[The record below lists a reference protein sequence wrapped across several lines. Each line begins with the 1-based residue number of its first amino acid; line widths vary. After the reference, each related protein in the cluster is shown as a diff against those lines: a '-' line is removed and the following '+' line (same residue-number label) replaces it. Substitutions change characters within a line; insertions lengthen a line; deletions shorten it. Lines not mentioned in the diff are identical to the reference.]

1 MRLLSAT
8 LPFPAD
14 ALILKMIINVIVVCT
29 YNRLKQKGH
38 RFPANYAAVVQ
49 WFRVRPPATPGLVG
63 SFHDDIWQRVST
75 WNRQSEWEETRNGND
90 DCYSAVNISSTS
102 TPLRRVFFQRETP
115 IILCFYYSS
124 ENNRIV
130 GWFSTVLAGR
140 RRISALNRFQWV
152 ATASRWIPAGCLECY
167 RLFSLRHCVV
177 DISAQWIARFPSQ
190 MFSKSRRFFCNLQF
204 SVTPKCAIVLDDFRP
219 LQSSSPHG
227 DEQIVEDANS
237 AWQCSASRNKR
248 TSCVIEMFEQ
258 LHLR

>member
-1 MRLLSAT
+1 MAFIDYLLSVLISFSFLGGSMRLLSAT

-102 TPLRRVFFQRETP
+102 APCAEFFPERNPNYSLFLLLKWKQSDRWMIFHGIGREEADIRFKQIP
-115 IILCFYYSS
+115 
-124 ENNRIV
+124 V
-130 GWFSTVLAGR
+130 GCDRKSLDSGGVSGML
-140 RRISALNRFQWV
+140 SAFF
-152 ATASRWIPAGCLECY
+152 TS
-167 RLFSLRHCVV
+167 SLRCRHLGSMNCTL
-177 DISAQWIARFPSQ
+177 
-190 MFSKSRRFFCNLQF
+190 SKSN
-204 SVTPKCAIVLDDFRP
+204 V
-219 LQSSSPHG
+219 
-227 DEQIVEDANS
+227 
-237 AWQCSASRNKR
+237 
-248 TSCVIEMFEQ
+248 
-258 LHLR
+258 